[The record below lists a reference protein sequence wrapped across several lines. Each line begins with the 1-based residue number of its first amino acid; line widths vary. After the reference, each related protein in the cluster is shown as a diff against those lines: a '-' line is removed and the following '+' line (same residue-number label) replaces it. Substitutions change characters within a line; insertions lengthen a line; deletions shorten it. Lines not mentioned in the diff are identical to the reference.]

1 MPGNGLG
8 IAESPKIIVA
18 HQTHT
23 APLIV
28 IPFLPGFHQGVVL
41 VVFKNPPD
49 HDRATILRDDY

>member
-8 IAESPKIIVA
+8 IAESPKIHRGA
-18 HQTHT
+18 STPT

-28 IPFLPGFHQGVVL
+28 IPFLPGFHQGIVSI
-41 VVFKNPPD
+41 VFKNPPD